1 MRKSV
6 LLIIIIAITHF
17 VFCEEL
23 DSKEEEFRSLP
34 NVKIKTLKGKK
45 ISSKKLTENKFTM
58 MSFWATWC
66 VPCLKEMKELNI
78 MHHKYEDN
86 NFQVVGISIDDT
98 KTAKKISTILKSKKI
113 SYPIYLDTEQK
124 FFGQF
129 NSEALPFSFLVSPEG
144 KILWE
149 HSGYIPGDEK
159 EIEAVI
165 VDALGLKTSDP
176 GDSTSMIKPD

>member
-1 MRKSV
+1 MKKIT
-6 LLIIIIAITHF
+6 LTLAIILFTSLT
-17 VFCEEL
+17 FCEDIE
-23 DSKEEEFRSLP
+23 KEEYRSLP
-34 NVKIKTLKGKK
+34 KVKIKSLKGKR
-45 ISSKKLTENKFTM
+45 ISSEKIVGEKYTL

-124 FFGQF
+124 FFGKF
-129 NSEALPFSFLVSPEG
+129 NSESLPFSMLVSPEG

-159 EIEAVI
+159 EIESVI
-165 VDALGLKTSDP
+165 VDALDIEITEES
-176 GDSTSMIKPD
+176 DSTTVNKAE

>member
-1 MRKSV
+1 
-6 LLIIIIAITHF
+6 
-17 VFCEEL
+17 
-23 DSKEEEFRSLP
+23 
-34 NVKIKTLKGKK
+34 
-45 ISSKKLTENKFTM
+45 
-58 MSFWATWC
+58 
-66 VPCLKEMKELNI
+66 MKELNI

-124 FFGQF
+124 FFGKF
-129 NSEALPFSFLVSPEG
+129 NSESLPFSMLVSPEG

-159 EIEAVI
+159 EIESVI
-165 VDALGLKTSDP
+165 VDALDIEITEES
-176 GDSTSMIKPD
+176 DSTTVNKAE